1 MIGNDGQHR
10 YKNKHNNRK
19 EQGIISIT
27 KKFNL
32 LKWFDYNSHL
42 IFFKTTMRCN
52 E

>member
-10 YKNKHNNRK
+10 YKNKHNGRK
-19 EQGIISIT
+19 EQGIISIK

-32 LKWFDYNSHL
+32 LVVWYGNVLFD
-42 IFFKTTMRCN
+42 II

>member
-1 MIGNDGQHR
+1 MIRNDGQHR
-10 YKNKHNNRK
+10 YKNKHNIRK

-27 KKFNL
+27 KKINL
-32 LKWFDYNSHL
+32 LKWFDYNSDL